1 MKRHAKSRIR
11 YRKPIHRSPATNPK
25 AQDNVDI
32 KKDRFNLI
40 AKAID
45 DQQVATQRMAA
56 NPSLMININKQ
67 LSQTLDNF
75 DSIRDWLPE
84 LEAFHAFQM
93 GSIHE
98 RVKRAADHITDTMK
112 SLELKGRG

>member
-40 AKAID
+40 AKALD
-45 DQQVATQRMAA
+45 DQQMAIRRMAA

-75 DSIRDWLPE
+75 DSIRDRLPD
-84 LEAFHAFQM
+84 LGAFHAFQM
-93 GSIHE
+93 GSIDE
-98 RVKRAADHITDTMK
+98 RAKQAADHIIDTMK
-112 SLELKGRG
+112 SLELIG